1 MTKNEAELFVEL
13 LRKHGV
19 EETPENIHS
28 LINEVHKRTN
38 IKETEEKT
46 MFKKETPFVLLY
58 QLYLRNPQTFKH
70 VFRLIKENIG
80 G

>member
-1 MTKNEAELFVEL
+1 MTKNETELIVEL

-28 LINEVHKRTN
+28 LINAAQKQTN
-38 IKETEEKT
+38 TKETEEKT

-70 VFRLIKENIG
+70 VFRAVRENMN
-80 G
+80 